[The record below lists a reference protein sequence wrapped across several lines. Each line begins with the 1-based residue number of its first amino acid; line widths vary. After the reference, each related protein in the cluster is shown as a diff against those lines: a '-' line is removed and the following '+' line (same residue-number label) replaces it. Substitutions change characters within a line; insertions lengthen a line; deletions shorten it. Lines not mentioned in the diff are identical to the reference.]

1 VRRITAAAGAKA
13 HHIAPRTGQRAAE
26 REEAMSLSVILFF
39 ALPGLLLALGT
50 RRPAAAAR
58 RGGDPVAFPL
68 RRRAG

>member
-1 VRRITAAAGAKA
+1 
-13 HHIAPRTGQRAAE
+13 
-26 REEAMSLSVILFF
+26 MSLSVILFF